1 VSQRWI
7 IYAAVVVAVIIAVAF
22 VWRVVSDLTA

>member
-7 IYAAVVVAVIIAVAF
+7 IYAAVVVALIVAVAF
-22 VWRVVSDLTA
+22 VWELIIDPTA